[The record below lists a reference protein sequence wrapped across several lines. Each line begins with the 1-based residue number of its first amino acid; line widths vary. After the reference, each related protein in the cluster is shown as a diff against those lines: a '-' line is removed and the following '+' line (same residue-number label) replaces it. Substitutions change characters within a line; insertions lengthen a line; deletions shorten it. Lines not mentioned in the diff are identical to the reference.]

1 MLVGAGAAGSSVDAA
16 NILKPALSRGELQ
29 VIGATT
35 MDEYRKHIESDA
47 ALERR
52 FQPITVEEPNVDET
66 IEILRG
72 IRIAYEEHHRLTISD
87 DALDAAAQLSSR
99 YVTDRFLPDKAID
112 LIDESSSRVR
122 MYKSPA
128 AKTAKQLIGQ
138 LKEIRQNHTLA
149 LEDGRYEDAQEILER
164 QEALESQL
172 ERLRTAWDRNS
183 SPVVTAEDIAEMVSM
198 WTGVPVMQ
206 IAQEESA
213 RLLQMEEEMRAHIVG
228 QEEAIE
234 AISKAVRRARAGLK
248 DPRRPIGSFIFLG
261 PTGVGKTELTKALA
275 RFLFGS
281 EDALIQLDM
290 SEFMERHSVSRLVGA
305 PPGYV
310 GYEESGQLTEALRRR
325 PYSIVVF
332 DEIEKAHPE
341 AHNML
346 LQIMEEGHLSDARGR
361 TVDFRNALIV
371 MTSNVG
377 AELIKR
383 QTSIGFDI
391 ARDEE
396 LEERMAYQEMR
407 KKLLDSLKRVFRPEF
422 INRVDSVIV
431 FRALSKESIKEIVQL
446 ELDKVSLRLEEHAI
460 VINTT
465 PAALELLAEMGY
477 DPEMGAR
484 PLRRVIQQNIEDNLS
499 DALLAG
505 EFEDGDTII
514 VDVVDDEIELYRS
527 EEKTIEQEALP
538 TG

>member
-1 MLVGAGAAGSSVDAA
+1 
-16 NILKPALSRGELQ
+16 
-29 VIGATT
+29 
-35 MDEYRKHIESDA
+35 
-47 ALERR
+47 
-52 FQPITVEEPNVDET
+52 
-66 IEILRG
+66 
-72 IRIAYEEHHRLTISD
+72 
-87 DALDAAAQLSSR
+87 
-99 YVTDRFLPDKAID
+99 
-112 LIDESSSRVR
+112 
-122 MYKSPA
+122 
-128 AKTAKQLIGQ
+128 
-138 LKEIRQNHTLA
+138 
-149 LEDGRYEDAQEILER
+149 
-164 QEALESQL
+164 
-172 ERLRTAWDRNS
+172 
-183 SPVVTAEDIAEMVSM
+183 
-198 WTGVPVMQ
+198 
-206 IAQEESA
+206 
-213 RLLQMEEEMRAHIVG
+213 MEEEMRAHIVG

-248 DPRRPIGSFIFLG
+248 DPLRPIGSFIFLG

-361 TVDFRNALIV
+361 SVDFRNALIV

-396 LEERMAYQEMR
+396 LEERMAYKEMR

-431 FRALSKESIKEIVQL
+431 FRSLSKESIKEIVQL
-446 ELDKVSLRLEEHAI
+446 ELDKVSIRLEEHDI

-465 PAALELLAEMGY
+465 PAALEMLAEMGY

-484 PLRRVIQQNIEDNLS
+484 PLRRVIQQNIEDTLS

-505 EFEDGDTII
+505 EFEDGDTIV
-514 VDVVDDEIELYRS
+514 VDVVDDEIELHRS
-527 EEKTIEQEALP
+527 EEKPIIEEEALAA
-538 TG
+538 G